1 MGFDLGQERL
11 GALGRRVTAIGDG
24 VNADILEP
32 ASLGPMQE
40 AAQVVD
46 VAVDAAVGA
55 ESDQVQGFAAALQLL
70 G

>member
-1 MGFDLGQERL
+1 
-11 GALGRRVTAIGDG
+11 
-24 VNADILEP
+24 
-32 ASLGPMQE
+32 MQE

-46 VAVDAAVGA
+46 MAVDAAVGA